1 MGGGITVR
9 VGLGI
14 IYIYI
19 YMCVCVCVRSIVR
32 RYRETC
38 AIFLCLC
45 L

>member
-1 MGGGITVR
+1 VGGGITVR

-19 YMCVCVCVRSIVR
+19 CVCVCVCVRSIVL
-32 RYRETC
+32 RYQETY